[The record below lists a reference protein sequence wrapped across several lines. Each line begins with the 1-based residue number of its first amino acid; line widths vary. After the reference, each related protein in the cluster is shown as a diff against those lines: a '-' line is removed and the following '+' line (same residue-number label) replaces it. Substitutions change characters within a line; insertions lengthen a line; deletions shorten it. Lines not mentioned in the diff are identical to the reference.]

1 MPLLCH
7 ALAIVLLHKH
17 TSTYVIR
24 SYQPRAEPTFLLM
37 LAWAHMT
44 WEQGSMI
51 YPHVTPIALAVV
63 ATLTSGK
70 QSSAT
75 EGRTWHGCAAA
86 APPPAPAGGRYSRTT
101 CLNVKPRAEEMG
113 CATSSITSR
122 SSTLSHRRVHGLA
135 CTVCLCPLD
144 STSRLCFRRRQSVGG
159 VALLSR
165 ANRGGSSTP
174 STRKSTTAGSSPSS
188 SDDGVGRS
196 YHLIWSPSFG
206 RNLLLSTAILFVL
219 RYIHMFPPIVT
230 MGDCHNDI
238 STSTATGTVDISSS
252 LSRLIRLLL
261 LPLLSSS
268 CCALQLLMNT
278 IAGVGCAGFNNVLG
292 PVRPIFLSFL
302 VHSSVRT
309 FPGPTMTGLGKWC
322 SNTAISFLFALMPE
336 LLHIWNNNARR
347 WLIASRANTTGNDA
361 NVRATVELDI
371 PSMGCAACIN
381 KIDSTISGCNG
392 VLSGRSWLE
401 DDPKG
406 GRARFVIA
414 TNSVDDVDAII
425 SSVTGKVNGSGFSCR
440 VDFVDVADKRPD

>member
-1 MPLLCH
+1 
-7 ALAIVLLHKH
+7 
-17 TSTYVIR
+17 
-24 SYQPRAEPTFLLM
+24 
-37 LAWAHMT
+37 
-44 WEQGSMI
+44 MI

-75 EGRTWHGCAAA
+75 EGRTCHGCAAA

-135 CTVCLCPLD
+135 YTVCLCALD

-188 SDDGVGRS
+188 SSDDGVGRS

-219 RYIHMFPPIVT
+219 GHIHMFPPIVT
-230 MGDCHNDI
+230 ICMGDCHNDI

-440 VDFVDVADKRPD
+440 VDLVDFADKRPD

>member
-1 MPLLCH
+1 
-7 ALAIVLLHKH
+7 
-17 TSTYVIR
+17 
-24 SYQPRAEPTFLLM
+24 
-37 LAWAHMT
+37 
-44 WEQGSMI
+44 MI

-63 ATLTSGK
+63 ATLSTGK
-70 QSSAT
+70 QQSLAT
-75 EGRTWHGCAAA
+75 EGRSCHGHAAA
-86 APPPAPAGGRYSRTT
+86 APPPAAAGGRYSRTT
-101 CLNVKPRAEEMG
+101 CLNVLKPRAEEMG
-113 CATSSITSR
+113 CATGSITSR
-122 SSTLSHRRVHGLA
+122 SSTPSQRRIHGLA

-144 STSRLCFRRRQSVGG
+144 SRLCFRRRQSVGG

-174 STRKSTTAGSSPSS
+174 SKSTTCTAGSSPSS
-188 SDDGVGRS
+188 SDNGIARS

-206 RNLLLSTAILFVL
+206 RNLLLSTAILFVV
-219 RYIHMFPPIVT
+219 RYTHIFPAIVT
-230 MGDCHNDI
+230 MGDCHNDV
-238 STSTATGTVDISSS
+238 STSAATGTVDVLVSSS

-268 CCALQLLMNT
+268 CCALQLLMNA

-302 VHSSVRT
+302 VYSTFMT

-322 SNTAISFLFALMPE
+322 SNTAISFFFALMPE
-336 LLHIWNNNARR
+336 LLHVWNNNTRR
-347 WLIASRANTTGNDA
+347 RLIASRANTAANDA
-361 NVRATVELDI
+361 HVRATVELDI

-381 KIDSTISGCNG
+381 KIDSTITGCNG

-414 TNSVDDVDAII
+414 ANSVDDVDAII
-425 SSVTGKVNGSGFSCR
+425 SSVTGKVNGSGFPCR
-440 VDFVDVADKRPD
+440 VDLVDVADKRPD